1 LPFYGGRVWARTRQA
16 KWAYKITFSNSISV
30 TNNKNKEGKTM
41 KIKNLAVSAVI
52 SASVL
57 CGAADVT
64 ADTSGQTQNPIVLVH
79 GLSGFDSILGDY
91 FYGVRGALNNVGAYE
106 VYTPQIAGW
115 DSNEA
120 RGEELLAY
128 IEDLVATTGATK
140 VNLIGH
146 SQGGTTSRYVASV
159 RPDLIASVTSV
170 GSPHFGSEV
179 GDIIKDSPLEGAAIS
194 IGNAVGVFIAALS
207 GDTDQQANAMGA
219 LESLNTQGA
228 LAFNDQHPQGVRQ
241 GSCKETPYYNAGRW
255 WWPNWVYDYSVN
267 DGDHKVN
274 GINYYSWSGTYTPAF
289 DSNVLDPADALLGVT
304 WWMVSDSNDGL
315 VGRCSSHMGKVI
327 RDDYTLN
334 HADEINGMWG
344 LKSLWAS
351 NPVQLYVDHARRL
364 KNAGL

>member
-1 LPFYGGRVWARTRQA
+1 MNIRKIASTVALTVATIGGA
-16 KWAYKITFSNSISV
+16 SNA
-30 TNNKNKEGKTM
+30 
-41 KIKNLAVSAVI
+41 L
-52 SASVL
+52 
-57 CGAADVT
+57 
-64 ADTSGQTQNPIVLVH
+64 ADTSGETENPIVLVH

-91 FYGVRGALNNVGAYE
+91 FYGVRNALNNVGASD

-128 IEDLVATTGATK
+128 VEELVATTGATK

-146 SQGGTTSRYVASV
+146 SQGGTTSRYVASI
-159 RPDLIASVTSV
+159 RPDLVASVTSV

-179 GDIIKDSPLEGAAIS
+179 GDFIKDSPLEGPAIA
-194 IGNAVGVFIAALS
+194 IGNAVGVFLAALS
-207 GDTDQQANAMGA
+207 GDTTQQANAMGS
-219 LESLNTQGA
+219 LESINTEGA
-228 LAFNDQHPQGVRQ
+228 QAFNEQHPQGIRQ
-241 GSCKETPYYNAGRW
+241 GACQDTPYYNAGAW

-267 DGDHKVN
+267 DGAHEVN
-274 GINYYSWSGTYTPAF
+274 GINYYSWSGTYTPTF
-289 DSNVLDPADALLGVT
+289 DSNILDPADGLLGVT
-304 WWMVSDSNDGL
+304 WMMLSDANDGL

-327 RDDYTLN
+327 RDDYILN